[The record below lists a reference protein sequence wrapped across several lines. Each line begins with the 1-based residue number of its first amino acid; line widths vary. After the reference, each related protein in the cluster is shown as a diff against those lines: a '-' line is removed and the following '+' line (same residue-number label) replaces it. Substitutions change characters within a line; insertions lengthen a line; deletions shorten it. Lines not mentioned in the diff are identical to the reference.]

1 MSQGLK
7 TSGFLAA
14 MLTLAGCASYRPEPL
29 HPAVELQTLKER
41 TAELLMPSTV
51 NAAGGPLAGYHP
63 EDGLNEAELVMA
75 ALTFNP
81 ALREKR
87 YEISRINGF
96 DLLGMVRFKPELQ
109 VNVDRATVGVATDSD
124 MIYTL
129 LIPSLRQA
137 WRDDDAARREQSRA
151 EMMAAEAQVVVA
163 VRRAHVAVLV
173 ALEQVAWS
181 RGRVDHRRQVL
192 DQIEVNQRSSPLDRA
207 LASLAWQ
214 RALVD
219 ARHAAGGLAD
229 ARRDLNRLVG
239 FDPQVEVKF
248 SDQSRSLV
256 GSHMETI
263 ANEELDHQ
271 LLSGRWELKA
281 LEASYQRAEFTYSQA
296 VMGQL
301 PKLRLAPAV
310 TFDRDEGTSLKFG
323 ASVRIPWPDNAA
335 EKAEDAHI
343 NRTRARA
350 IYVEKLH
357 ALRAEAHAANAHV
370 ARAWTDLAALENIR
384 AATDAALAEG
394 AARRTAGELS
404 LSDYLPLVERCE
416 YLTHAWLDAAG
427 EYRLARIELDH
438 ATGRLNR
445 TKDP

>member
-1 MSQGLK
+1 MLQGLT

-14 MLTLAGCASYRPEPL
+14 MLMLAGCARYRPEPL
-29 HPAVELQTLKER
+29 RPAVELRTLRER
-41 TAELLMPSTV
+41 TAEMTMPKSI
-51 NAAGGPLAGYHP
+51 NAVGGQSADYHP

-75 ALTFNP
+75 ALAFNP

-87 YEISRINGF
+87 YEISRMNGL
-96 DLLGMVRFKPELQ
+96 DVLGMVRFKPELQ

-124 MIYTL
+124 MLYTL
-129 LIPSLRQA
+129 LIPALRQA

-173 ALEQVAWS
+173 AGEQVEWS

-192 DQIEVNQRSSPLDRA
+192 DGIEANQRSSSLDRA

-214 RALVD
+214 RALAD
-219 ARHAAGGLAD
+219 ARRTDGALAD
-229 ARRDLNRLVG
+229 ARRVLNRLVG
-239 FDPQVEVKF
+239 FDPQVEVML
-248 SDQSRSLV
+248 SEQGRSLV
-256 GSHMETI
+256 GPQMKSI
-263 ANEELDHQ
+263 ANEDLDHQ

-310 TFDRDEGTSLKFG
+310 TYDREEGTSLKFG

-335 EKAEDAHI
+335 EKAEDAFI

-357 ALRAEAHAANAHV
+357 ALRAEAHAANAHL

-384 AATDAALAEG
+384 VATDAALAEA

-404 LSDYLPLVERCE
+404 LSDYLPLVERGE
-416 YLTHAWLDAAG
+416 YLTHAWLDAAN
-427 EYRLARIELDH
+427 EYRLANIELDH
-438 ATGRLNR
+438 AIGRLNR

>member
-1 MSQGLK
+1 MLQGLN
-7 TSGFLAA
+7 TCGFLAA
-14 MLTLAGCASYRPEPL
+14 MLTLAGCARYRPEPL
-29 HPAVELQTLKER
+29 HPAVELRTLKDR
-41 TAELLMPSTV
+41 TTVLTHQSTV
-51 NAAGGPLAGYHP
+51 NAAGVQSVGYQF

-87 YEISRINGF
+87 YEISRMNGF

-109 VNVDRATVGVATDSD
+109 VNLDRATVGVATDSD
-124 MIYTL
+124 MLYTL

-137 WRDDDAARREQSRA
+137 WRDDDTARREQSRA
-151 EMMAAEAQVVVA
+151 EMMAAEALVVVA
-163 VRRAHVAVLV
+163 VRRAHVVMLV

-181 RGRVDHRRQVL
+181 RGRVDHRHQVL
-192 DQIEVNQRSSPLDRA
+192 KDIEANQPSSSLDRV

-214 RALVD
+214 RALAD

-239 FDPQVEVKF
+239 FDPQVEVTLTE
-248 SDQSRSLV
+248 QARSLV
-256 GSHMETI
+256 GPQMKSI
-263 ANEELDHQ
+263 ASEELDRQ

-281 LEASYQRAEFTYSQA
+281 LEAAYQRAEFTYSQA

-310 TFDRDEGTSLKFG
+310 TYDRDEGTALKFG

-335 EKAEDAHI
+335 EKAEDALV
-343 NRTRARA
+343 NRARA
-350 IYVEKLH
+350 RALYVEKLH

-404 LSDYLPLVERCE
+404 LSDYLPLVERGE
-416 YLTHAWLDAAG
+416 YLTHAWLDAAS
-427 EYRLARIELDH
+427 EYRLANIELDH
-438 ATGRLNR
+438 AIGRLNR
-445 TKDP
+445 SSDP